1 MKGEEGEVICGHP
14 DGSLTAL
21 VPVDEATFKR
31 LHLLQGQLT
40 RNVQHTAG
48 LNPRAFRLV
57 RNDYVSKPLSYGILD
72 GRLLESFEDL
82 PLTRQSEITRQIG
95 TERSA
100 VLHDLDELGGS
111 W

>member
-1 MKGEEGEVICGHP
+1 
-14 DGSLTAL
+14 

-48 LNPRAFRLV
+48 LNPRAFRCASLSAIFVARLTDCHRSLV

-72 GRLLESFEDL
+72 GRLLASFEDL
-82 PLTRQSEITRQIG
+82 PLTRQSEITRPIG
-95 TERSA
+95 TERTA
-100 VLHDLDELGGS
+100 VLHDLSELGGS